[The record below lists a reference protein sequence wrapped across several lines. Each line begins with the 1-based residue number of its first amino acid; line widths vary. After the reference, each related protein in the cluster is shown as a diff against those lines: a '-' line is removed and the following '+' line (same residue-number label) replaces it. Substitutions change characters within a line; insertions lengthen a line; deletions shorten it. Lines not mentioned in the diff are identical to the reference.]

1 MVDKRTIRITYV
13 NLIKQPSNIK
23 PPERSETMNE
33 LKVYIDG
40 EYYPKSQAKISVYD
54 HGFLYGDGVFEGIR
68 EYNGVVFKLKEHIDR
83 LYRSAH
89 AIMLQIPISKEKMSN
104 AVVET
109 IRKNKMKDS
118 YIRLIVSRGIG
129 DLGLDP
135 QKCPKPTI
143 IIITD
148 TIKLHDGVA
157 KTKGITTLV
166 SWVRRNPIDG
176 ASHEVKSLN
185 YLNSIMAKIEANIS
199 GVDEAI
205 CLTPTGYVAEGVGE
219 NIFLVKDGQVFTP
232 PTSTGALSG
241 ITSKVVVKLA
251 EKLGYK
257 TIVANLTLFQ
267 LFNADELFFTGT
279 AAEIVPIREV
289 NGRQIADGAAGPVTK
304 KLMTEFQKVTRDPTQ
319 GVAVH

>member
-1 MVDKRTIRITYV
+1 MRNSDSREKAME
-13 NLIKQPSNIK
+13 Q
-23 PPERSETMNE
+23 E
-33 LKVYIDG
+33 LQIYIDG
-40 EYYPKSQAKISVYD
+40 KYYPKSQAKVSVYD
-54 HGFLYGDGVFEGIR
+54 HGLLYGDGVFEGIR
-68 EYNGVVFKLKEHIDR
+68 AYSGIVFKLKEHVAR
-83 LYRSAH
+83 LYESAH
-89 AIMLQIPISKEKMSN
+89 TMLLEIPLTQEQMVQ

-109 IRKNKMKDS
+109 MRKNKMKDS
-118 YIRLIVSRGIG
+118 YIRLVVTRGVG

-135 QKCPKPTI
+135 RKCCKATV

-219 NIFLVKDGQVFTP
+219 NIFLVKDGQIFTP